1 MPVSKQ
7 IDKNMY
13 EYRTIS
19 WKDLPGNKYSK
30 SLDAAMASKQGYTVI
45 HKVKKCHSPTEAFCN
60 VVYDRDYVVQFLI
73 KKVLFSLA
81 SLGKEAIDGL
91 INEAWLELNGIT
103 DAGRAIDDVA
113 S

>member
-45 HKVKKCHSPTEAFCN
+45 HKVKKAYDFDEAFCN
-60 VVYDRDYVVQFLI
+60 VVYDRDYLVHFLI

-81 SLGKEAIDGL
+81 SLGKETIDGL
-91 INEAWLELNGIT
+91 INEAWLELNGIA
-103 DAGRAIDDVA
+103 DSDRAINDVA